1 MLLNVVAQVGEE
13 LKAKVVQAAALK
25 VKKLS
30 KKVDGKVGV
39 KEVERDEF
47 DEMAEGKQQNV
58 RQRINSGDNT
68 KVKQRADSGGSKTKQ
83 TKLNFKPVDKK
94 LKRNPWSDP
103 DSDEDISGWRDSL
116 SLFRFKFFS
125 KVLPFMLC
133 LIKNLSFRFCK
144 LSCHCCSAIDV
155 QASQDGNQQDDKVCR
170 RHGRRRA
177 GAAATS
183 CPRGFAGVTSS
194 P

>member
-1 MLLNVVAQVGEE
+1 MCLCLLLNVVAQVGEE

-83 TKLNFKPVDKK
+83 AKLNFKPVDKK

-125 KVLPFMLC
+125 KVLPFDPFNVPA
-133 LIKNLSFRFCK
+133 LIYEY
-144 LSCHCCSAIDV
+144 
-155 QASQDGNQQDDKVCR
+155 
-170 RHGRRRA
+170 
-177 GAAATS
+177 
-183 CPRGFAGVTSS
+183 
-194 P
+194 